1 MADGSADGSAVDM
14 PVVYSNLSKCCVNS
28 SQIVSMN
35 VSAGNFWV
43 KRVREDVIM
52 KNDSNCSQVTGNGVR
67 NNK

>member
-1 MADGSADGSAVDM
+1 MADGSADGSACG
-14 PVVYSNLSKCCVNS
+14 YARCLQQSGCCVNS